1 MLGFLFTDP
10 LQFLIWAAALVSAVT
25 VHEFAH
31 AWTAVRLGDPTP
43 KLQGRLTLN
52 PLAHLDPLGTL
63 MLLLVRF
70 GWGKPVVFDP
80 YNLKNPR
87 RDAAVISLAGPAAN
101 LLLASILSVLLRIAT
116 SPFSAQ
122 YLLAGLIP
130 PFIMLNVVLAIFN
143 LIPVH
148 PLDGGKILVGL
159 LPHRD
164 ATKVDL
170 FMSKY
175 GIFILILLVFPIFGT
190 SFVFS
195 IISPVINFLLKI
207 YIPGT
212 SLS

>member
-1 MLGFLFTDP
+1 MLCFKLAYSIIVRLMLGFLFTDP

-122 YLLAGLIP
+122 YLLA
-130 PFIMLNVVLAIFN
+130 
-143 LIPVH
+143 
-148 PLDGGKILVGL
+148 
-159 LPHRD
+159 HRD